1 MNRMTLALVGA
12 MAAALLTSPALAAEP
27 TSKLVRCGEQSC
39 LRVAGYRE
47 DPTAVVWINGHA
59 VDAEGER
66 NWKVHLPLDV
76 VREWS
81 VPNARTIE
89 VSLGDEDNQPEA
101 GASVDLPIGLLADE
115 AVLASLVLN
124 VR

>member
-12 MAAALLTSPALAAEP
+12 IAAGLLATPGLAAEP
-27 TSKLVRCGEQSC
+27 STKLVRCGEQSC
-39 LRVAGYRE
+39 LRVAGYRD
-47 DPTAVVWINGHA
+47 DPTAIVWINGHA
-59 VDAEGER
+59 VTAEGER
-66 NWKVHLPLDV
+66 NWKVHLPVDV

-81 VPNARTIE
+81 LPNARMIE
-89 VSLGDEDNQPEA
+89 VSIGDRDNPLEA
-101 GASVDLPIGLLADE
+101 VARVDLPIGLLADE